1 MTLEANNLLILGAGF
16 SRNAGLPLASEF
28 TRELLKLRG
37 LKPDG
42 PSARQVA
49 YIRTFVDSV
58 FGEGTSRSHDEWPEL
73 EDIFTLVD
81 LSANT
86 GHHLGPSHSAS
97 DLRIVRRS
105 IIVRMIRMLAKAY
118 NRGCDKHDSDWMTI
132 ESFFTQFDTTTS
144 AVLSMNWDTVFEQ
157 GIARTQ
163 KIDKVEYGCGA
174 TPVRFEKGK
183 LKRRKVVGET
193 LTVLKP
199 HGSVNWLYCD
209 ACRDMFWVPPEQ
221 TERVAQT
228 LFRAKDWNA
237 IGAAGQTP
245 PTTLEP
251 ECPQC
256 GAKSLGTRFA
266 TFSYRKALDFPMH
279 AASWR
284 TAETL
289 LKAAGDWIF
298 VGYSMPPADF
308 EFKHLL
314 KRVQLSERIRPRITV
329 ITGGRDAAATVARFT
344 KFFGDVPGERTF
356 FEHGMDTEAINHLH
370 SIGVLKSAP
379 VNAPSRPLPSA
390 GKVRATTRTTI
401 EV

>member
-1 MTLEANNLLILGAGF
+1 MTLETDNLLILGAGF

-28 TRELLKLRG
+28 TRELLNLRG
-37 LKPDG
+37 LKLDG

-49 YIRTFVDSV
+49 YIRAFVDSV
-58 FGEGTSRSHDEWPEL
+58 FGEGASRNHDEWPEL

-118 NRGCDKHDSDWMTI
+118 ARGRDKHDADWMTL
-132 ESFFTQFDTTTS
+132 EGFFKQFDATTS

-163 KIDKVEYGCGA
+163 KIDKIEYGCGA
-174 TPVRFEKGK
+174 APVRFERGK
-183 LKRRKVVGET
+183 LKRRKLVGET

-209 ACRDMFWVPPEQ
+209 ACRDMFWVAPEQ

-237 IGAAGQTP
+237 IGAAGLAP

-251 ECPQC
+251 ACPRC
-256 GAKSLGTRFA
+256 GAKSIGTRFA

-284 TAETL
+284 TAEEL
-289 LKAAGDWIF
+289 LKGARDWIF
-298 VGYSMPPADF
+298 IGYSMPSADF

-314 KRVQLSERIRPRITV
+314 KRVQLSERVRPKITV

-344 KFFGDVPGERTF
+344 KFFGDVTGERTF
-356 FEHGMDTEAINHLH
+356 FEHGMDPEALKHLR
-370 SIGVLKSAP
+370 SIGVLKSVPTPA
-379 VNAPSRPLPSA
+379 SA
-390 GKVRATTRTTI
+390 RGIPRKGRR
-401 EV
+401 